1 MWLQRG
7 MFQQGGCLYDIQI
20 PGRIRFFC
28 CKADIS
34 VEHAGITRVPPKEF
48 FDQLDLHIGEMDG
61 EYTVTRD
68 KYDSIR
74 VPDVYKVKISFQS
87 LIPNNYNTYLF
98 TYFESDRIEE
108 NTELTIKD
116 GTISESVVDAVS
128 KGIQKTYDETIG
140 EAKKII
146 EAENEAKKK

>member
-1 MWLQRG
+1 M
-7 MFQQGGCLYDIQI
+7 
-20 PGRIRFFC
+20 
-28 CKADIS
+28 
-34 VEHAGITRVPPKEF
+34 E
-48 FDQLDLHIGEMDG
+48 G

-68 KYDSIR
+68 KYDAIR

-108 NTELTIKD
+108 NTDLTIKD
-116 GTISESVVDAVS
+116 GTISESVVDAIS
-128 KGIQKTYDETIG
+128 KGIQNTYDETIS

-146 EAENEAKKK
+146 EAEKAAQGGVAASAAASQPASSTNLTR

>member
-1 MWLQRG
+1 ME
-7 MFQQGGCLYDIQI
+7 D
-20 PGRIRFFC
+20 
-28 CKADIS
+28 
-34 VEHAGITRVPPKEF
+34 
-48 FDQLDLHIGEMDG
+48 

-68 KYDSIR
+68 KYEAIR

-116 GTISESVVDAVS
+116 GTVSESVVDSIS

-140 EAKKII
+140 ETKKII